1 MSPYLFGTVHRS
13 TPAGIPAGTAG
24 EIFGGIEHW
33 LLFTGQVLL
42 EILMQRSQQHDYTG
56 SKETKAVVVRGSAE
70 GAHPL
75 L

>member
-1 MSPYLFGTVHRS
+1 MQGQNAALTS
-13 TPAGIPAGTAG
+13 
-24 EIFGGIEHW
+24 
-33 LLFTGQVLL
+33 LLFTGQALL

-56 SKETKAVVVRGSAE
+56 SKETKAAVVRGSAE